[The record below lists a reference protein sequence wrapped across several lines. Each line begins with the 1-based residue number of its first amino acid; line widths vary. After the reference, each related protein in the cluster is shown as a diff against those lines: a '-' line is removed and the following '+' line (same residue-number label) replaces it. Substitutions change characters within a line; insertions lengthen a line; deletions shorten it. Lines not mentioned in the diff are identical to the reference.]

1 MQNKITI
8 SRNNSYV
15 VVSSIFFVG
24 LLFKLMHW
32 PGAGS
37 VLIGSMT
44 LIILAL
50 FFELVFQ
57 LKSKLEI
64 QKATTYLFYI
74 LFVFGFIFKL
84 MHWYGA
90 NNLLI
95 ISFAGVSV
103 MFLKTAYS
111 ATVKID
117 KIVAASF
124 SCVLI
129 FSLFKIMHWPHSSSL
144 LNWSFVIFSIL
155 VPIRSIS
162 IAVKIKDSSQKLF
175 QLFAS
180 VFVISLIYCLM
191 EIYLVIFGDG
201 LATGDSTFRL
211 IIVLLLFSL
220 IIVLARTFKLMKT
233 IYSNSEEFDFIKNI
247 SLCYSILFFIQA
259 LISVN

>member
-37 VLIGSMT
+37 VLIGSMI

-50 FFELVFQ
+50 FFELVLQ

-64 QKATTYLFYI
+64 PRAIPYLFYI

-95 ISFAGVSV
+95 ISFSGVSV
-103 MFLKTAYS
+103 MFLKNAYS
-111 ATVKID
+111 TNVKID
-117 KIVAASF
+117 KIVAALF

-144 LNWSFVIFSIL
+144 LNLSFVIFSIL

-162 IAVKIKDSSQKLF
+162 IAVRLKDSSHKIF

-180 VFVISLIYCLM
+180 VFVISLIYFLM

-201 LATGDSTFRL
+201 LATGDSMFRL
-211 IIVLLLFSL
+211 IIVMLLFSL
-220 IIVLARTFKLMKT
+220 LIVLATTFKLMKT
-233 IYSNSEEFDFIKNI
+233 INSNSEEFEFIQNLRI
-247 SLCYSILFFIQA
+247 CYSILFFIQA